1 MKYSFFY
8 PLQLYGETAQ
18 KYNQTKKKQTMKETI
33 YYSTILNIRDYLTD
47 VQKEEI
53 RKDIQERLEN
63 IKSYAMQE
71 TSDIQEARQKY
82 TVYQE
87 LITLI

>member
-1 MKYSFFY
+1 
-8 PLQLYGETAQ
+8 
-18 KYNQTKKKQTMKETI
+18 MKETI

-63 IKSYAMQE
+63 IMSYAMQE